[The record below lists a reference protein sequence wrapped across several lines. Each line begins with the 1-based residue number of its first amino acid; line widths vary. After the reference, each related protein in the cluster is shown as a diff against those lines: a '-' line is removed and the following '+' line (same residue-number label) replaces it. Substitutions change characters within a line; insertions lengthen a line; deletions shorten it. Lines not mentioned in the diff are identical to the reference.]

1 MNADLLTETSRQIVR
16 HRLTNY
22 LASIAVVLILVILIE
37 LVSRGN
43 HLFSIVLIQL
53 ISIAVAIAVFVI
65 VWNSRRI
72 AAPDSFL
79 IAIGLSCLF
88 AAFLD
93 TLFTFSLDNLP
104 LLPGIA
110 GGMTPQFWIAARY
123 FQAIS
128 LLIAVALIGRSL
140 TPKGKYDTF
149 ILTATCVG
157 VFLAL
162 VAGIVL
168 CHGFPDC
175 SHTFAGPSLFKTAS
189 EYIISAIFLVTA
201 GYLLVRRRHLDPE
214 VGTFLVISLLFFGW
228 GELVFAISGNGIEPL
243 NVAGFFLRFVAVYY
257 LYRAIV
263 TVGVTRPFDLLFRQV
278 TEREHELRMSE
289 ERYRKVVETQTE
301 LISRFLPDGTHVFVN
316 DAYCRFF
323 GLTRDEILGKK
334 MPAHC
339 IATNLSD
346 LHAIFSGLT
355 PQKPVVADTCR
366 VNRSDGSVR
375 WVVWN
380 DQAIFAPDGTVV
392 EYQSVGRDITK
403 LYEANMALE
412 KAHEKLALLSGI
424 TRHDILNQLTGLKS
438 LIYLVQNEPGDPE
451 IPEMLRKM
459 QNIATVIEDQIS
471 FTKDY
476 EEMGVKGV
484 KAPIWQDVPAGIGR
498 AVAALPLGN
507 TRVLIET
514 GAVEVYADPLF
525 EKVYYNLIDNS
536 LKYGGKNLSIIRIV
550 SHETPDGLELVYSDN
565 GEGIRDEDKKKLFSK
580 GFGKHTGLG
589 LFLVREI
596 LAITGIRIEET
607 GIFGTG
613 VIFVIKV
620 PVEGYRFFKE

>member
-1 MNADLLTETSRQIVR
+1 MNADLLSKTSRQIVR

-22 LASIAVVLILVILIE
+22 LASIAVVLILVLLIE

-43 HLFSIVLIQL
+43 HLLSIILIEL

-72 AAPDSFL
+72 ASDSFL
-79 IAIGLSCLF
+79 LAIGLSCLF
-88 AAFLD
+88 TAFLD
-93 TLFTFSLDNLP
+93 TLFTFSFVNLP

-123 FQAIS
+123 FQAAS

-140 TPKGKYDTF
+140 TPKGKYDTL
-149 ILTATCVG
+149 ILTITCAG
-157 VFLAL
+157 IFLAL
-162 VAGIVL
+162 VAGIVI
-168 CHGFPDC
+168 CHEFPDC
-175 SHTFAGPSLFKTAS
+175 SNAFAGPSLFKSAS
-189 EYIISAIFLVTA
+189 EYLISALFLITA
-201 GYLLVRRRHLDPE
+201 GYLLFRRRHLDPE
-214 VGTFLVISLLFFGW
+214 VGTFLVIAMLFFGW
-228 GELVFAISGNGIEPL
+228 GELVFAISGNGIEPM
-243 NVAGFFLRFVAVYY
+243 NVVGFFIRFVAVYY

-263 TVGVTRPFDLLFRQV
+263 TVGVTRPFDLLFCQV
-278 TEREHELRMSE
+278 TEREHELCLSE
-289 ERYRKVVETQTE
+289 ERYRKIVETQTE
-301 LISRFLPDGTHVFVN
+301 LISRFLPDGRHVFVN

-339 IATNLSD
+339 VVENLTD
-346 LHAIFSGLT
+346 LRAIFSGLT
-355 PQKPVVADTCR
+355 PQKPVIADTCQ
-366 VNRSDGSVR
+366 VTRSDGSIR

-392 EYQSVGRDITK
+392 EFQSVGRDITK
-403 LYEANMALE
+403 LHEANEALE

-451 IPEMLRKM
+451 IPAMLKKM
-459 QNIATVIEDQIS
+459 QNIANVIEDQIS

-476 EEMGVKGV
+476 EEMGVK
-484 KAPIWQDVPAGIGR
+484 APVWQDVTAGIER
-498 AVAALPLGN
+498 AVAALPLGT
-507 TRVLIET
+507 TRVQVET

-525 EKVYYNLIDNS
+525 EKVFYNLIDNS
-536 LKYGGKNLSIIRIV
+536 LKYGGKNLSAIRIV
-550 SHETPDGLELVYSDN
+550 SQKTSEGLELVYSDN

-607 GIFGTG
+607 GTFGTG
-613 VIFVIKV
+613 VIFIITV
-620 PVEGYRFFKE
+620 PVDGYRFIKE

>member
-37 LVSRGN
+37 LVGRGN
-43 HLFSIVLIQL
+43 HLLSIILIQL

-72 AAPDSFL
+72 ASDSFL
-79 IAIGLSCLF
+79 LAIGLSCLF
-88 AAFLD
+88 TAFLD
-93 TLFTFSLDNLP
+93 TLFTFSFVNLP

-110 GGMTPQFWIAARY
+110 GGMTPQFWFAARY
-123 FQAIS
+123 FQAVS

-149 ILTATCVG
+149 ILTAGCIG

-162 VAGIVL
+162 VAGIVI

-175 SHTFAGPSLFKTAS
+175 SNAFAGPSLFKTAS
-189 EYIISAIFLVTA
+189 EYLISALFLVTA
-201 GYLLVRRRHLDPE
+201 GYLLFRRRHLDPE

-228 GELVFAISGNGIEPL
+228 GELVFAVSGNGVAPL

-278 TEREHELRMSE
+278 TEREQELRLSE

-323 GLTRDEILGKK
+323 GLSREEILGRKV
-334 MPAHC
+334 PAHC
-339 IATNLSD
+339 KVEDMQNL
-346 LHAIFSGLT
+346 HTIFSGLT
-355 PQKPVVADTCR
+355 PQKPVVSNTCK
-366 VNRSDGSVR
+366 VTLSDGSVR

-380 DQAIFAPDGTVV
+380 DQAVFDSSGKII

-451 IPEMLRKM
+451 IPDMLKKM
-459 QNIATVIEDQIS
+459 QNIANVIEEQIS

-476 EEMGVKGV
+476 EEMGVKTPV
-484 KAPIWQDVPAGIGR
+484 WQDVPAGIGR
-498 AVAALPLGN
+498 AVAALPLG
-507 TRVLIET
+507 TIRVQIET

-525 EKVYYNLIDNS
+525 EKVFYNLIDNS
-536 LKYGGKNLSIIRIV
+536 LKYGGKNLSTILIV
-550 SHETPDGLELVYSDN
+550 SRKTPDGLELVYSDD

-580 GFGKHTGLG
+580 GFGRHTGLG

-607 GIFGTG
+607 GTFGTG
-613 VIFVIKV
+613 VVFTLKI
-620 PVEGYRFFKE
+620 PREGYRFFKE